1 MIKKAEVKSIMNY
14 IMSKS
19 PRWLSYISLHCYGAV
34 WLSPYSYS
42 KRHIQNNFLETVI
55 RIFIHFFLIYH

>member
-55 RIFIHFFLIYH
+55 